1 MVMVRLTQARG
12 PADLDSVLV
21 QLSHVTAGLG
31 GAALAEARELQQHVA
46 AARSADSSEIED
58 FHGAELARDTLAA
71 PALAAALFVRFADR
85 HPASLFAPKA
95 LIAAASLRSEA
106 LDSIRGLLQA
116 RYPDSPYTLVFSG
129 QRSPA
134 FQITEDSL
142 AIALGLSR
150 SVALA
155 RGGLSFRV
163 AAPRPGPRGPE
174 LDPLLEGTGAVT
186 VRRATP
192 ERRPPA
198 SQRRPADRPA
208 ERPDDR
214 P

>member
-1 MVMVRLTQARG
+1 
-12 PADLDSVLV
+12 
-21 QLSHVTAGLG
+21 
-31 GAALAEARELQQHVA
+31 
-46 AARSADSSEIED
+46 
-58 FHGAELARDTLAA
+58 
-71 PALAAALFVRFADR
+71 VRFADR
-85 HPASLFAPKA
+85 HPTSLFAPKA
-95 LIAAASLRSEA
+95 LIAAAALRSES
-106 LDSIRGLLQA
+106 LDSIRGLLRA
-116 RYPDSPYTLVFSG
+116 RYPDSPYTLVFTG
-129 QRSPA
+129 QGSPT
-134 FQITEDSL
+134 FQVTEDSL

-163 AAPRPGPRGPE
+163 GAPRTGPRGPD
-174 LDPLLEGTGAVT
+174 LDPLLERTGTVT

-192 ERRPPA
+192 AERRPPA

>member
-1 MVMVRLTQARG
+1 
-12 PADLDSVLV
+12 V
-21 QLSHVTAGLG
+21 QLSHVTTGLG
-31 GAALAEARELQQHVA
+31 GAALAEARELQQHIA

-71 PALAAALFVRFADR
+71 PVLAAALFVRFADR
-85 HPASLFAPKA
+85 HPTSLFAPKA
-95 LIAAASLRSEA
+95 LIAAATLRSES
-106 LDSIRGLLQA
+106 LDSIRGLLRA
-116 RYPDSPYTLVFSG
+116 RYPDSPYTLVFTG
-129 QRSPA
+129 QGSPA
-134 FQITEDSL
+134 FQVTEDSL

-163 AAPRPGPRGPE
+163 GAPRTGPRGPD
-174 LDPLLEGTGAVT
+174 LDPLLERTGTVT

-192 ERRPPA
+192 AERRPPG

-208 ERPDDR
+208 DRPDDR